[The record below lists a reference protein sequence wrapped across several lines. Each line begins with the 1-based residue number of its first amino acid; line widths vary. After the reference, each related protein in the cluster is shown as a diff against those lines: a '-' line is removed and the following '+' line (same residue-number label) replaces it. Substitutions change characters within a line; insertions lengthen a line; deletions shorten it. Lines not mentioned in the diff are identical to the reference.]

1 MNAAPLFAERP
12 ALMHSAHAHVCRDYG
27 GSKIN
32 LAPKTFLRAT
42 LRRQVV
48 HRRPVDNVDSRVR
61 SPTYGLK
68 KMHGV
73 LSRARLV
80 RSRIQTGAP
89 ASWVVLVL
97 SQLRNQLV
105 HRPAAPVLKTVFP
118 SRDCFDLRVAA
129 GILSK
134 SNDERKRGEA
144 FPQSRLVSQTK
155 QSHLTWC
162 IGLQTR
168 AAIRS
173 SRDPGL

>member
-1 MNAAPLFAERP
+1 
-12 ALMHSAHAHVCRDYG
+12 
-27 GSKIN
+27 
-32 LAPKTFLRAT
+32 
-42 LRRQVV
+42 
-48 HRRPVDNVDSRVR
+48 
-61 SPTYGLK
+61 
-68 KMHGV
+68 MHGV

-129 GILSK
+129 GILAK
-134 SNDERKRGEA
+134 SSDERKSGEA

-168 AAIRS
+168 ALIRC
-173 SRDPGL
+173 SRGRGGRPGVAAVDSYEHNCDGGISNTATSLSRILPPRGLSAQHPPQPDRIPVRVGHMLP

>member
-1 MNAAPLFAERP
+1 
-12 ALMHSAHAHVCRDYG
+12 
-27 GSKIN
+27 
-32 LAPKTFLRAT
+32 
-42 LRRQVV
+42 
-48 HRRPVDNVDSRVR
+48 
-61 SPTYGLK
+61 
-68 KMHGV
+68 MHGV

-129 GILSK
+129 GILAK
-134 SNDERKRGEA
+134 SSDERNEGRG
-144 FPQSRLVSQTK
+144 FSTIKILVSQTK

-168 AAIRS
+168 AAIRC
-173 SRDPGL
+173 SRGPGPRPGEAAVDSYEHNCDSGISNTAASLSRLLPPGELSAQHPPPPDRIPVRVGLTLL